1 MFVFYI
7 HLKAFCHLHIAS
19 VIYFTIEKQ
28 ISQSDCVV
36 LSKNVTFLL
45 RMWIKITNFVASEG
59 RNPWFKNA
67 FLALSRLTKSPIS
80 TQRDEDN
87 ATLILSLHM
96 QGRVQSFVAVHF
108 YPYMRQR
115 GVFVSQ
121 FISAWCLAI
130 PDLQWARQV
139 STLFLYTMANTFYV
153 LLISGDL

>member
-121 FISAWCLAI
+121 FI
-130 PDLQWARQV
+130 
-139 STLFLYTMANTFYV
+139 
-153 LLISGDL
+153 LLMVFGDTSDMMS